1 VQDIK
6 SPIADMG
13 WLSRDAWSSL
23 RQQTS
28 LVKILGRTESH
39 RNVKSLKCHLCS
51 DVLVV
56 GEGIFLNQTMAAGK
70 QLRDH
75 SPSTWESLV
84 SRALLYRVSPDFDPP
99 TGYSGIALYAEGTR
113 EDGSQGP
120 GIVGLQ
126 SFVQTSDSVQSFD
139 MEGPALEQRLRKG
152 RVAFYGAFQIPDELR
167 QNYQVV

>member
-1 VQDIK
+1 
-6 SPIADMG
+6 
-13 WLSRDAWSSL
+13 
-23 RQQTS
+23 
-28 LVKILGRTESH
+28 
-39 RNVKSLKCHLCS
+39 
-51 DVLVV
+51 LVV